1 MLAAG
6 SLDTVYSH
14 FVLHDISESELEK
27 VIPALARAL
36 KVGGVFVF
44 REPLNEA
51 EKINII
57 KRLMKQ
63 NNFILRDS
71 RITDIPVMGNAL
83 ESIYIKK

>member
-1 MLAAG
+1 MPQDPAG
-6 SLDTVYSH
+6 FENIVFIQEKRPCLPRKLDTVYSH

-51 EKINII
+51 EK
-57 KRLMKQ
+57 LT
-63 NNFILRDS
+63 LL
-71 RITDIPVMGNAL
+71 NA
-83 ESIYIKK
+83 